1 MEPMTDRRLHLD
13 GLAVTTLVICCA
25 LWGLNQVATKIALSE
40 VPPLLQAGVRSIA
53 AAVLVLA
60 WCKWLGIKLFER
72 DGTLPGGLL
81 AGALFGLEFACIFAG
96 LQFTTASRMV
106 VFINLSP
113 FVVALGM
120 PFIAK
125 VERLRTTQLVGL
137 ALAFAAVAWAFAESF
152 TSGHAPPKQ
161 WLGDGLGVVAAVL
174 WGSTTLSIRAT
185 KLSGASGEKTLFYQL
200 CVSGVALL
208 LGAWLI
214 GEPLPK
220 TISLQVSSMMAFQ
233 IVVVTFASY
242 LLWFRLIRQ
251 YPATKLASFTLLTPL
266 FGLLAGAL
274 LLGEPVTTRL
284 VVALLAVSAGIMLVN
299 RR

>member
-1 MEPMTDRRLHLD
+1 MPDRRSQLD
-13 GLAVTTLVICCA
+13 GLAVATLIMCCA

-40 VPPLLQAGVRSIA
+40 VPPLLQAGARSILA
-53 AAVLVLA
+53 ALLVLV
-60 WCKWLGIKLFER
+60 WCKWRGLKLFER
-72 DGTLPGGLL
+72 DGSLPGGLL
-81 AGALFGLEFACIFAG
+81 AGLLFGLEFACIFAG

-106 VFINLSP
+106 VFIYLSP

-125 VERLRTTQLVGL
+125 AERLHPIQMLGLV
-137 ALAFAAVAWAFAESF
+137 LAFVAVAWAFAESF
-152 TSGHAPPKQ
+152 VGSSVPPRQ
-161 WLGDGLGVVAAVL
+161 WLGDGLGVLAAVL

-185 KLSGASGEKTLFYQL
+185 KLSSVSGEKTLFYQL

-220 TISLQVSSMMAFQ
+220 TISMPVSAMMAFQ

-242 LLWFRLIRQ
+242 LLWFRLVRQ
-251 YPATKLASFTLLTPL
+251 YPATMLASFTLLTPL
-266 FGLLAGAL
+266 FGLLAGAV

-284 VVALLAVSAGIMLVN
+284 VVALAGVAAGIVLVN